1 MLRIS
6 YLRLKIHH
14 LQPLDKNQK
23 IHKKPEKSESGDK
36 SQINDYLKYSG
47 LAFQMLGVIGVSV
60 WVGLKLDERF
70 MGGKPVFLIIL
81 TFLGIF
87 GSIYTLYRSLP
98 KD

>member
-1 MLRIS
+1 LEHKQ
-6 YLRLKIHH
+6 KIKSN
-14 LQPLDKNQK
+14 PDESEPGNKNQAN
-23 IHKKPEKSESGDK
+23 E
-36 SQINDYLKYSG
+36 YLKYTG
-47 LAFQMLGVIGVSV
+47 LAFQMLAVIGVSV
-60 WVGLKLDERF
+60 WAGLKLDEKF

>member
-1 MLRIS
+1 MEH
-6 YLRLKIHH
+6 K
-14 LQPLDKNQK
+14 QK
-23 IHKKPEKSESGDK
+23 IKSNPDESESGNK
-36 SQINDYLKYSG
+36 NQGNEYLKYTG
-47 LAFQMLGVIGVSV
+47 LAFQMLAVIGVSV
-60 WVGLKLDERF
+60 WAGLKLDEKF